1 MGMSMGMG
9 IPPPGGPGGAL
20 PNPMAPPWF
29 GTGSQYMPQGMV
41 PGPGHMPGM
50 MPVQGLGHA
59 GQAPI
64 GISRSQSGG
73 PGAMMRGDAEG
84 DDRGGPPTIS
94 MMRSMGSMPSGTGSM
109 SGFGDGDMGS
119 FGFPLSSSSFEIIRG
134 EDDTEVTPIVP
145 GVGTPGV
152 AESPGQLMHSPLVN
166 GLALGDKRAAAG
178 DAWMSPQGPTM
189 RMAGTS
195 APPATTSAP
204 SGPSADLPMPDG
216 HALPTSTSAS
226 AAVS

>member
-1 MGMSMGMG
+1 MPAVNMGMSMGMGMGMGMSMGMG

-64 GISRSQSGG
+64 GIGRSQSGGPGAMMRSDAEYDDRGGPPVISMMRAMQSGTGMSGVGISRSQSGG

-109 SGFGDGDMGS
+109 SGFGDGDMG
-119 FGFPLSSSSFEIIRG
+119 R
-134 EDDTEVTPIVP
+134 
-145 GVGTPGV
+145 
-152 AESPGQLMHSPLVN
+152 
-166 GLALGDKRAAAG
+166 
-178 DAWMSPQGPTM
+178 
-189 RMAGTS
+189 
-195 APPATTSAP
+195 
-204 SGPSADLPMPDG
+204 
-216 HALPTSTSAS
+216 
-226 AAVS
+226 